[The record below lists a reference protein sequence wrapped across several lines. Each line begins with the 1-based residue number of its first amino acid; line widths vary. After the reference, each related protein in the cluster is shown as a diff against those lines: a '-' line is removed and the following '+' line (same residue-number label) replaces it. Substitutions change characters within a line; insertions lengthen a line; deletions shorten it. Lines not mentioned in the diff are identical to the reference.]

1 MVPLARLSRDEQ
13 KAPLLLPQKHYRG
26 EVNLLSRAAPSK
38 SRRASDLPEAKC
50 GGKLNTLTKK

>member
-1 MVPLARLSRDEQ
+1 MVPLARLFRGEQ
-13 KAPLLLPQKHYRG
+13 NAPLLLPPKHYRG

-38 SRRASDLPEAKC
+38 SRRASDLPEAKR